1 MKEYQAVDYVKK
13 KRIHSGKRAQLW
25 LVQEKRTGQE
35 CLLRELDG
43 ESPLYARLAQLDLAG
58 LPQLYC
64 VDMQAGKTR
73 VVEEYLSGQ
82 TMADYLEH
90 SGLMTEAQV
99 RDLALVL
106 CDILMQLHAN
116 HIIHRDIKPENIFL
130 TNAGEYK
137 LIDFDAARVWKEKQD
152 SDTVC
157 IGTRH
162 YAAPEQYGSQQTD
175 ARSDIYSLGVTLRQ
189 LLGSGDARPV
199 FLEILAKCTEF
210 DAARR
215 FQSIR
220 ELKKALDGTAEPIGK
235 WTFYYHVY
243 RLRWV
248 IFGIGLLLQLVMLAR
263 GDQWKTRIPLFL
275 SLPLIIAFLVHR
287 FRKQQ
292 KDFRELKQVIPFI
305 DQSAAI
311 KAWKVLYW
319 WLEYVV
325 LWFFGMACFLGG
337 VRITEDPTV
346 VMLISIVLP
355 PVLSVFTVKW
365 RILREYMKR
374 Q

>member
-1 MKEYQAVDYVKK
+1 
-13 KRIHSGKRAQLW
+13 
-25 LVQEKRTGQE
+25 
-35 CLLRELDG
+35 
-43 ESPLYARLAQLDLAG
+43 
-58 LPQLYC
+58 
-64 VDMQAGKTR
+64 
-73 VVEEYLSGQ
+73 
-82 TMADYLEH
+82 
-90 SGLMTEAQV
+90 
-99 RDLALVL
+99 
-106 CDILMQLHAN
+106 
-116 HIIHRDIKPENIFL
+116 
-130 TNAGEYK
+130 
-137 LIDFDAARVWKEKQD
+137 
-152 SDTVC
+152 
-157 IGTRH
+157 
-162 YAAPEQYGSQQTD
+162 
-175 ARSDIYSLGVTLRQ
+175 
-189 LLGSGDARPV
+189 
-199 FLEILAKCTEF
+199 
-210 DAARR
+210 
-215 FQSIR
+215 
-220 ELKKALDGTAEPIGK
+220 
-235 WTFYYHVY
+235 
-243 RLRWV
+243 
-248 IFGIGLLLQLVMLAR
+248 MLAR

>member
-1 MKEYQAVDYVKK
+1 
-13 KRIHSGKRAQLW
+13 
-25 LVQEKRTGQE
+25 
-35 CLLRELDG
+35 
-43 ESPLYARLAQLDLAG
+43 
-58 LPQLYC
+58 
-64 VDMQAGKTR
+64 MQAGKTR

-199 FLEILAKCTEF
+199 FLEILVKCTEF

-248 IFGIGLLLQLVMLAR
+248 ILGIGLLLQLVMLAR